1 MQLQNGRDMYLQFAP
16 FSDHIPPR
24 LEVIYQINLSNSQR
38 YPRMLHMHKNQL
50 EMFYAHTGA
59 GQYIVDGQQY
69 EIQAGDFVICNAGV
83 LHGEDPFSS
92 RNLLSYC
99 CAMTDVYL
107 VGYPANRLTQPGD
120 DPIVHCGALS
130 GRIGQLMELIYILAQ
145 DKENMNSTCTSMAS
159 SVLLLLHQLVRQRN
173 EERTPKQPKIT
184 DVLVMRIKE
193 YLDDHYCENINLQT
207 LGEALHMN
215 PYYISHVF
223 KRETGYAPLQYVMHR
238 RMGEAQGLLQK
249 TLIPVAEIAEM
260 IGYNNHCHFNAMFT
274 KYVGTS
280 PGQYRRLMIDEYIGE

>member
-1 MQLQNGRDMYLQFAP
+1 MAGQGNTTKHLLYEP
-16 FSDHIPPR
+16 FSTGILPR
-24 LEVIYQINLSNSQR
+24 LDATYQIDMSNSQR

-69 EIQAGDFVICNAGV
+69 EIQAGDFVICNAGI

-92 RNLLSYC
+92 RQLLSYC
-99 CAMTDVYL
+99 CAMTDVHL
-107 VGYPANRLTQPGD
+107 HGLAPNQLTLPGD
-120 DPIVHCGALS
+120 DPIVHCGSLS
-130 GRIGQLMELIYILAQ
+130 GKIGQMMELIYLLAQ
-145 DKENMNSTCTSMAS
+145 DKEHMLGTCTSMS
-159 SVLLLLHQLVRQRN
+159 ISVLLLLHQLIRQRN
-173 EERTPKQPKIT
+173 QERTPRQAKTT
-184 DVLVMRIKE
+184 DALVSHIKA
-193 YLDDHYCENINLQT
+193 YLDEHYNENISLQS
-207 LGEALHMN
+207 LGQALHMN

-238 RMGEAQGLLQK
+238 RMGEAQSLLQK
-249 TLIPVAEIAEM
+249 TLLPVAEVAET

-280 PGQYRRLMIDEYIGE
+280 PGQYRRSLIDEYIWE